1 MAEKDRLY
9 IDTTKS
15 EFVRGINK
23 NNQYLKFDNQKDL
36 FMYAMT
42 LGANI
47 PSSFEGKKDAL
58 FLEKDM
64 NYEDVALIYSM
75 VYPELEK
82 LEQIT
87 DKEKVYTIAQNM
99 ANTGFVIMERKIE
112 ENSFDNLTMKLLIEL
127 DEKFKELQENGM
139 FNEL

>member
-1 MAEKDRLY
+1 M
-9 IDTTKS
+9 
-15 EFVRGINK
+15 
-23 NNQYLKFDNQKDL
+23 
-36 FMYAMT
+36 
-42 LGANI
+42 
-47 PSSFEGKKDAL
+47 
-58 FLEKDM
+58 
-64 NYEDVALIYSM
+64 
-75 VYPELEK
+75 YPELEK